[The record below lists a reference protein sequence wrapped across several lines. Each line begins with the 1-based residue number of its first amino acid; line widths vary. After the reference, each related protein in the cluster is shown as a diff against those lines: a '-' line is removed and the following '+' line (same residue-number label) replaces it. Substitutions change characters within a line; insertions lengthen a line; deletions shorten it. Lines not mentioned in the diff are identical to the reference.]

1 MKTLQDYILENQTIN
16 ESLPLVAFASG
27 IIIKNALGFSYE
39 KNSKEAKTINELIR
53 ICLLVGGM
61 FLSKMSNDA
70 VVAISFIILTTACA
84 GNFNLKDL
92 IDSKLSKN
100 ESLEDQEVIEESKI
114 NDFFRNKINQI
125 LTKNEKL
132 KNMCDEIMERDDFK
146 EAQKENSIKQLV
158 KCVVSY
164 FKEKKNSE
172 GELMKIHQNIL
183 A

>member
-1 MKTLQDYILENQTIN
+1 
-16 ESLPLVAFASG
+16 
-27 IIIKNALGFSYE
+27 
-39 KNSKEAKTINELIR
+39 
-53 ICLLVGGM
+53 
-61 FLSKMSNDA
+61 MSNDA

-132 KNMCDEIMERDDFK
+132 KTMCDEIMERDDFK
-146 EAQKENSIKQLV
+146 EAQEENSIKKLV

-172 GELMKIHQNIL
+172 GELIKMHQNIL